1 MRQITDRHQR
11 VRAVFDEA
19 LPQAAAAREAYLDR
33 ACAGD
38 PEFRS
43 DVMRLLEA
51 QQETRTLLE
60 RSADRSPTDAPV
72 DQHFP
77 DTPRFRVLQ
86 PPFRVYAEA
95 RSSLRVPQGVW

>member
-60 RSADRSPTDAPV
+60 RSARHSA
-72 DQHFP
+72 
-77 DTPRFRVLQ
+77 L
-86 PPFRVYAEA
+86 
-95 RSSLRVPQGVW
+95 SSAAAAGRRRHGRGL